1 MIVVP
6 NWPVSPDEGCRMPSH
21 NNIVTA
27 IPIPAAKDVK
37 TTQSTVTAPDSSCM
51 WLLIVADKFMR
62 VALTYAPN

>member
-1 MIVVP
+1 
-6 NWPVSPDEGCRMPSH
+6 MPSH

-62 VALTYAPN
+62 VALTYAPS